1 MPGSKQWAW
10 FFSFSGRMPTEHLLG
25 PERKMPRLTAQ
36 TPCCWQK
43 RTQPPTNTS
52 TCAVRGQGSQV
63 AVPRLPQRAKQ
74 MRGLGTVPAAPP
86 PPDPA
91 ILELFKKLCFPLW
104 GQDQDAASRLDSQKC
119 NQVRQVPSDPRASPA
134 PSLAPLPFTEHSLAF
149 SNAT

>member
-1 MPGSKQWAW
+1 MGLVLFLLRKNANRTPSGAREEDAPPDSPDSLLLAEEDSATNKHQHLCCQGTGESSGCPSASPESKAD
-10 FFSFSGRMPTEHLLG
+10 
-25 PERKMPRLTAQ
+25 ERTGDSPS
-36 TPCCWQK
+36 C
-43 RTQPPTNTS
+43 S
-52 TCAVRGQGSQV
+52 
-63 AVPRLPQRAKQ
+63 
-74 MRGLGTVPAAPP
+74 P